1 MTVSIQGTQGK
12 WIQETRILNMGFGN
26 NHYIKLYYGADNL
39 QIKEYTTGSGNG
51 INKRGYYMKKK
62 WGLALLASACC
73 LLMSPTGILAAQ
85 PTELF
90 TAEETVTSDTEQNS
104 ETTEFTNDVNDA
116 ETISR

>member
-1 MTVSIQGTQGK
+1 
-12 WIQETRILNMGFGN
+12 
-26 NHYIKLYYGADNL
+26 
-39 QIKEYTTGSGNG
+39 
-51 INKRGYYMKKK
+51 MKKK

-104 ETTEFTNDVNDA
+104 ETT
-116 ETISR
+116 

>member
-1 MTVSIQGTQGK
+1 
-12 WIQETRILNMGFGN
+12 
-26 NHYIKLYYGADNL
+26 
-39 QIKEYTTGSGNG
+39 
-51 INKRGYYMKKK
+51 MKKK

-116 ETISR
+116 EQYYDNYVSNHEHVYAEEIVVPADCLNGGTKSLPVFCVVFHIQKPSRLWDITQRK

>member
-1 MTVSIQGTQGK
+1 
-12 WIQETRILNMGFGN
+12 
-26 NHYIKLYYGADNL
+26 
-39 QIKEYTTGSGNG
+39 
-51 INKRGYYMKKK
+51 MKKK

-116 ETISR
+116 EQYYDNYVSNHEHVYAEEIVVPADCLNGGDEKAYLCSVWYFTYRNHPASGT